1 MAVHEDY
8 KEMLAAHGLGALD
21 AEEAQA
27 LELHLRDCADCRQE
41 LDEWKATAA
50 MLALEAAPVAPA
62 VELRNRIIDAVRADV
77 AKSKSPGRTV
87 DDSATS
93 QRDLANVV
101 SLPTYRRS
109 LSGIPPW
116 FAIAAG
122 LVFVVLLGSLFVLW
136 QQNKAARQE
145 LARLAAEVQ
154 ETQHQVARQRE
165 VIELVNAPGARM
177 FELAGTKEMPGAHGM
192 VAYDKSGRAILMAK
206 GLPAPP
212 AGKAYQLWF
221 IAGGK
226 PIPGK
231 VFSTDASGSGT
242 LTDHM
247 PSAAM
252 NAPIFAITL
261 EPAGGVQAPTGAIY
275 LSSGA

>member
-21 AEEAQA
+21 VEEART
-27 LELHLRDCADCRQE
+27 LELHLRDCAECSQE

-50 MLALEAAPVAPA
+50 MLALEPAPVAPS
-62 VELRNRIIDAVRADV
+62 EQLRNRIIDAVRTDV
-77 AKSKSPGRTV
+77 AKSKALGRTV
-87 DDSATS
+87 ADAAAS
-93 QRDLANVV
+93 QREGANVV

-109 LSGIPPW
+109 SSGIPSW

-145 LARLAAEVQ
+145 LARLAAKVE
-154 ETQHQVARQRE
+154 ETQQQVARQRE
-165 VIELVNAPGARM
+165 VIELVNAPGARVS
-177 FELAGTKEMPGAHGM
+177 ELAGTKEMPGAHGM
-192 VAYDKSGRAILMAK
+192 VAYDKNGRAILMAK
-206 GLPAPP
+206 GLPTPP
-212 AGKAYQLWF
+212 VGKAYQLWF

-226 PIPGK
+226 PMPGK
-231 VFSTDASGSGT
+231 VFTTDASGTGT
-242 LTDHM
+242 LTDNM

-252 NAPIFAITL
+252 NSPIFAITL

>member
-8 KEMLAAHGLGALD
+8 KAMLAAHGLGALD
-21 AEEAQA
+21 AEVARA
-27 LELHLRDCADCRQE
+27 LELHLRDCAECSQE

-50 MLALEAAPVAPA
+50 MLALEAAPVAPS
-62 VELRNRIIDAVRADV
+62 EQLRNRIIDAVRTDV
-77 AKSKSPGRTV
+77 AKSKDLGRTV
-87 DDSATS
+87 ADAAAS
-93 QRDLANVV
+93 QREGANVV
-101 SLPTYRRS
+101 SLPTYGRS
-109 LSGIPPW
+109 SSGIPSW

-136 QQNKAARQE
+136 QQNKVARQE
-145 LARLAAEVQ
+145 LARLAAQVQ
-154 ETQHQVARQRE
+154 ETQQQVARQRE
-165 VIELVNAPGARM
+165 MLEILNAPGARVLQ
-177 FELAGTKEMPGAHGM
+177 LAGTKEVPDAHGM
-192 VAYDKSGRAILMAK
+192 VAYDKNGRAILMAK
-206 GLPAPP
+206 GLPTPP
-212 AGKAYQLWF
+212 VGKAYQLWF

-226 PIPGK
+226 PMPGK
-231 VFSTDASGSGT
+231 VFTTDASGTGT
-242 LTDHM
+242 LTDNM